1 MRKMMTMAR
10 LAGLAALVG
19 LSGCF
24 SLGRTEPPQRTYVL
38 GGTAAANVEAST
50 PGLSGI
56 TVGVRRLRLASYLD
70 PLLLVVRQGENRVSY
85 SEFHRWGEHL
95 GEGINRAVAGYL
107 DQRGS
112 FATIDVAPWE
122 PRARYDYVVQ
132 LHVERFEGVAPE
144 GAADGVGEAH
154 LLASWEIL
162 RHGDGEVLARGTTD
176 HRAPGWRVGDHSDL
190 VRLLD
195 ASLDVMSSDLAR
207 SLGELGSRQT
217 GVR

>member
-1 MRKMMTMAR
+1 MRKMTTLGR
-10 LAGLAALVG
+10 LALLAALVG
-19 LSGCF
+19 LTGCF
-24 SLGRTEPPQRTYVL
+24 SLGRTEPPQRSYVL
-38 GGTAAANVEAST
+38 GGTAAPAVDART
-50 PGLSGI
+50 PGLSGV

-85 SEFHRWGEHL
+85 SEYHRWAEHL

-122 PRARYDYVVQ
+122 ARARYDYVLQ

-144 GAADGVGEAH
+144 DPAVGVGEAH

-176 HRAPGWRVGDHSDL
+176 HRAAGWRVGDHTDL

-195 ASLDVMSSDLAR
+195 SSLDVLSGDLAR
-207 SLGELGSRQT
+207 NLGDLRSRPT
-217 GVR
+217 GTR